1 MTDDLVKLAE
11 AWVDAKSSVSF
22 AAGSRSANPSL
33 DPDGRIVEMAIDE
46 LREARTAF
54 LTAARQ
60 QAARIAELEKENAA
74 MWAQIE
80 ATQMRRLEIGDEIK
94 DKLAEK
100 LASAEVARLRE
111 ALENLGAAAY
121 FVLTE
126 SNGIDDNVW
135 TLSDGSKVE
144 WDYPI
149 ESFRRAIKWLNAAW
163 EAAGGVRRRPESRAA
178 RAAESEER

>member
-33 DPDGRIVEMAIDE
+33 DLDGRIVEMAIDE

-54 LTAARQ
+54 LTAARH
-60 QAARIAELEKENAA
+60 QAARIAELEAENLTLRNVGVSATE
-74 MWAQIE
+74 QNE
-80 ATQMRRLEIGDEIK
+80 ALR
-94 DKLAEK
+94 AEN
-100 LASAEVARLRE
+100 ARLRE